1 VTALW
6 ILLALLVMASLGGA
20 GGLRSSGRGSASGAG
35 VLSAGVLL
43 GPAVLG
49 VVPADVAAR
58 FAPLGGA
65 AAAWIA
71 VVIGLD
77 YGFAGTRRIA
87 PARIAGAA
95 LLALAPLAA
104 VAAAVAAVL
113 ARAEGTA
120 LLGTREQVLT
130 ALGAGAALAG
140 TTRNAILWA
149 MARHGA
155 RGPLTDLLHDLSDA
169 GDLVPVL
176 VLAWLVAPDAA
187 PAALAVAGPGG
198 AGAVPFVLG
207 AVLGLCAALLVR
219 LDARPDAIVA
229 ALLGTSLVALGASV
243 RLGVAPLAAAFALG
257 VAATAAVPRR
267 EPLRDLAWALERPVL
282 LPALLV
288 AGALVD
294 PRATPGLGAVVAAA
308 LAALVAGNA
317 LAAAALGRLSPAAR
331 RAGAALAPAITTP
344 GPFGVC
350 VGLAVAVR
358 YPGAVGGTVLAC
370 AAAATVLGELLS
382 PAALRRA
389 LARAGECA
397 PSGATGAAGAQPEGT
412 P

>member
-20 GGLRSSGRGSASGAG
+20 GGLRSSGRGTASGAG
-35 VLSAGVLL
+35 ALSVGVLL

-95 LLALAPLAA
+95 LLALVPLAA

-113 ARAEGTA
+113 ARVEGTA
-120 LLGTREQVLT
+120 LLATRAQVVT

-176 VLAWLVAPDAA
+176 VLAFLVAPDAA
-187 PAALAVAGPGG
+187 PAVLAVAGPGG

-219 LDARPDAIVA
+219 RDVRADAIVA

-257 VAATAAVPRR
+257 VAATAAAPRR

-294 PRATPGLGAVVAAA
+294 PRGTPGLGAVVTAA

-317 LAAAALGRLSPAAR
+317 LAAAALGRLSPVAR
-331 RAGAALAPAITTP
+331 RAGAALAPALTTP

-370 AAAATVLGELLS
+370 AAAATFLGELLS
-382 PAALRRA
+382 PVALRRA

-397 PSGATGAAGAQPEGT
+397 PAGTAAAAQPEGT